1 MSGSFD
7 DRAALVLAPSD
18 YDFVIVG
25 SHVQGQS
32 RVYRNPNIHPA
43 LVCAALR
50 RIADSFDSV
59 NQ

>member
-7 DRAALVLAPSD
+7 DRPALVLAPSD

-25 SHVQGQS
+25 SHIQGHS

>member
-25 SHVQGQS
+25 SHVEGQS
-32 RVYRNPNIHPA
+32 RVYRNANIHPA

-50 RIADSFDSV
+50 RIADSFDAV

>member
-1 MSGSFD
+1 
-7 DRAALVLAPSD
+7 VLAPSD

-25 SHVQGQS
+25 SHIEGQS

-50 RIADSFDSV
+50 RIAASFDAV

>member
-1 MSGSFD
+1 VSGSFD

-25 SHVQGQS
+25 SHIQGQS

-50 RIADSFDSV
+50 RIANSFEQA
-59 NQ
+59 N